1 MKKKHKINQ
10 GKKHRKDIV
19 KVKKEKRKWWKK
31 LLSLFILLCALGVFA
46 VFAFLIYIVRDSGK
60 FDPNRLANKDQT
72 VIYDSKNNII
82 AKLGIEKRESVT
94 YDKLPQVLIDAIV
107 ATEDS
112 RFFQHNGVDGA
123 RFLKAAV
130 GQALGNSGAGGAST
144 LTMQVVK
151 NNFTSTKQSIIRKFK
166 DIYLAVFFMERK
178 YTKQEI
184 MEFYVND
191 SFLGGS
197 SVYGV
202 EEASKYYFGKSVS
215 DLSLPEAAII
225 AGMFFILKYVK
236 KDIKNDFYSHDF
248 VTGVFLIIIGCII
261 YIRVN
266 VLTDFFQPVLGLIV
280 LYSGVVKLQTAF
292 DLMRMKFT
300 TWKMVLI
307 LSVVNILISVVLLL
321 RPGFLAKIT
330 FLVVGIA
337 LIYSGVSSLVASHF
351 FQKGVKKYKKDVD
364 IIDED

>member
-1 MKKKHKINQ
+1 MANIEEKKDKELF
-10 GKKHRKDIV
+10 KKFRDNS
-19 KVKKEKRKWWKK
+19 EMTA
-31 LLSLFILLCALGVFA
+31 LLAIFAGLVFVFA
-46 VFAFLIYIVRDSGK
+46 PHITERLIGY
-60 FDPNRLANKDQT
+60 L
-72 VIYDSKNNII
+72 
-82 AKLGIEKRESVT
+82 LGSV
-94 YDKLPQVLIDAIV
+94 
-107 ATEDS
+107 
-112 RFFQHNGVDGA
+112 
-123 RFLKAAV
+123 
-130 GQALGNSGAGGAST
+130 
-144 LTMQVVK
+144 
-151 NNFTSTKQSIIRKFK
+151 
-166 DIYLAVFFMERK
+166 
-178 YTKQEI
+178 
-184 MEFYVND
+184 
-191 SFLGGS
+191 
-197 SVYGV
+197 
-202 EEASKYYFGKSVS
+202 
-215 DLSLPEAAII
+215 AII

-280 LYSGVVKLQTAF
+280 LYSGVVKLQTAL